1 MKHLYLSLALL
12 IVLASGC
19 KKEPDYEAIDL
30 GYDYFPNLTD
40 SFIEYKVNTIL
51 YGTTND
57 TLEYFLR
64 EYIAESFIDVIGH
77 PSTRI
82 ERSKRNSINEPYQL
96 EEVWSQK
103 RTTTAVERVEDNQRY
118 IRFIF
123 PPEEGRT
130 WNGNAYN
137 TLDDWE
143 YEFIDV
149 DVPRTYGAFTFD
161 QTAFIQQRDN
171 VNLVE
176 QQVAYEVYARGIGLI
191 EKYYK
196 NLSFQGGQIVGEET
210 EMRVIGFGS
219 FN

>member
-1 MKHLYLSLALL
+1 MKHLYLFFALL
-12 IVLASGC
+12 IVLFSSC
-19 KKEPDYEAIDL
+19 RKDPDYEEIDL
-30 GYDYFPNLTD
+30 AYDYFPNLTD

-57 TLEYFLR
+57 TLEYYLR

-77 PSTRI
+77 PSTRV
-82 ERSKRNSINEPYQL
+82 ERFKRNSPDEPYQL
-96 EEVWSQK
+96 DEVWVQK
-103 RTTTAVERVEDNQRY
+103 RMTTAVERVEDNQRY

-130 WNGNAYN
+130 WDGNAYN
-137 TLDDWE
+137 TFDPWE
-143 YEFIDV
+143 YEFIEV
-149 DVPRTYGAFTFD
+149 GVPRTVGPFSFEE
-161 QTAFIQQRDN
+161 TAFIQQRDN
-171 VNLVE
+171 VNIVE

-191 EKYYK
+191 EKYYR
-196 NLSFQGGQIVGEET
+196 NLSFQGGEIVGEET